1 MHKFLLFTSG
11 TEIYKPQHLPEGISA
26 GAGLYP
32 VSNLQSIRP
41 RDPRHLDLF
50 FSDGLRREIVSL
62 KVQGGSHS
70 RVTTAIANAI
80 ATSSNSVI
88 PVADVD
94 SDTFIVPQVH
104 GVVLRGTEVN
114 FYRAS
119 GTDKT
124 RLVDTTNLTSPFH
137 PPTSLT
143 VTPVAGDTVINLFL
157 KDVAGNQIETTG
169 ILSNEAENLES
180 NGQSVTLTVDTVS
193 ATNDLIGQE
202 YVFKSDGTLIGLC
215 TSVTNTT
222 TIVFGNG
229 ILTNIPNNTTLYVG
243 VKRQI
248 LESVT
253 VRDGS
258 ILSLSSNEIS
268 YTPGEYE
275 MYAQLES
282 GSASIALRY

>member
-1 MHKFLLFTSG
+1 MS
-11 TEIYKPQHLPEGISA
+11 
-26 GAGLYP
+26 
-32 VSNLQSIRP
+32 
-41 RDPRHLDLF
+41 
-50 FSDGLRREIVSL
+50 
-62 KVQGGSHS
+62 
-70 RVTTAIANAI
+70 
-80 ATSSNSVI
+80 
-88 PVADVD
+88 
-94 SDTFIVPQVH
+94 
-104 GVVLRGTEVN
+104 
-114 FYRAS
+114 
-119 GTDKT
+119 
-124 RLVDTTNLTSPFH
+124 
-137 PPTSLT
+137 
-143 VTPVAGDTVINLFL
+143 VINLFL